1 MAPIAE
7 EKLQKGDR
15 GGARRKILRLGLAT
29 FGGTVLRQCDFKRL
43 ALRGESAE
51 ITAAKATATSV
62 AALLARKLRT
72 AVRLLA

>member
-43 ALRGESAE
+43 ALGVHLPSN
-51 ITAAKATATSV
+51 TLAAKAP
-62 AALLARKLRT
+62 K
-72 AVRLLA
+72 